1 MSEEG
6 KSKSKLTTYLIIGIV
21 ILIFAYLIAAF
32 LNSKLNNIPINS
44 AFMHQE
50 TFTFT
55 FIGFAA
61 GFLAYVV
68 YQSNKED
75 HNLTLKGKSSMENQ
89 HFASL
94 AELDKNFKHCK
105 FSELKNMSIQGV
117 PFRFE
122 KKHGDIYIHFTP
134 ACHVL
139 IVGASGTGKTACW
152 VEPTMQ
158 ILSELKNRPSFFIT
172 DPKGEIYAHHSLK
185 LRDQGYVVL
194 QLDLTQPYA
203 SKRWNPLES
212 VYLQWQRRLHLEEE
226 ILKHTNDPIK
236 NYPDIKKAG
245 EIDSSEWY
253 EFMGRAFSTLRDT
266 LVEVDVEKQKIK
278 DECMESLNDIASAI
292 VPSDPDPKNKQWT
305 DGARD
310 YFQACLVA
318 MLEDSENDALGM
330 TKEKYNFFNAYK
342 IALNKDDDYEVVK
355 DYFSG
360 RDPLSKAKEL
370 STNITQTK
378 AQVTRDGYMSSLQ
391 TNLTLFSDNGI
402 CFLTSANDIKFNE
415 FDDKPT
421 AFFVK
426 IPDERASRYKLASV
440 CISQAY
446 KEFVQKARANEYIT
460 SDKMAHLKR
469 PLYYILDEFA
479 NMPKIE
485 GLNRIITVAR
495 SRWIYLN
502 MAIQSYAQLDDVY
515 GKEVAEIVRG
525 QCRST
530 LFYGTPDL
538 KTREEFSKELGNH
551 TIEVDSRTKNEAS
564 GKDQKATYSKSTS
577 LQQVPLIHPSQ
588 LDKLPLGTNIT
599 NNFQQYPARC
609 TVTPYFKTLDI
620 YKIGSVPEEFIPGRT
635 FKESEVFYDI
645 RKRNSIILSDDD

>member
-1 MSEEG
+1 MAKKEKDIGSKLFNFILAGVTILVISVIGGYALAYLLGDGEFSIPSDYGNTWSFIIFLVAFLFYIMSYS
-6 KSKSKLTTYLIIGIV
+6 SKSSSHKLR
-21 ILIFAYLIAAF
+21 
-32 LNSKLNNIPINS
+32 
-44 AFMHQE
+44 
-50 TFTFT
+50 
-55 FIGFAA
+55 
-61 GFLAYVV
+61 
-68 YQSNKED
+68 
-75 HNLTLKGKSSMENQ
+75 GKDKMENQ
-89 HFASL
+89 HFATL
-94 AELDKNFKHCK
+94 KELDKNFKHCK
-105 FSELKNMSIQGV
+105 YTDLKNLSIKGV

-122 KKHGDIYIHFTP
+122 LKHGNINIHFTP
-134 ACHVL
+134 DCHVL

-158 ILSELKNRPSFFIT
+158 IVSELKNKPSLFIT
-172 DPKGEIYAHHSLK
+172 DPKGEIFSHHSLK
-185 LRDQGYVVL
+185 LKNQGYNVL

-203 SKRWNPLES
+203 SKRWNPLENIF
-212 VYLQWQRRLHLEEE
+212 LQWQKRLHMEET

-236 NYPDIKKAG
+236 NYPNLLKAS
-245 EIDSSEWY
+245 EIDSAAWY
-253 EFMGRAFSTLRDT
+253 EFEGKAFATLRET

-278 DECMESLNDIASAI
+278 DDCFESLTDIASAI

-310 YFQACLVA
+310 YFLACLIA
-318 MLEDSENDALGM
+318 MLEDSENEQLGM

-342 IALNKDDDYEVVK
+342 IAMNKEDDYEVVK

-360 RDPLSKAKEL
+360 RDPLSKSKEL

-378 AQVTRDGYMSSLQ
+378 ATVTRDGYMSSLT
-391 TNLTLFSDNGI
+391 TNLSLFSDNGI
-402 CFLTSANDIKFNE
+402 CFLTSSNDIDFSD
-415 FDDKPT
+415 FDEKPT
-421 AFFVK
+421 AFFIK
-426 IPDERASRYKLASV
+426 IPDERATRYKLASV

-446 KEFVQKARANEYIT
+446 KEFVQKARANENVT

-495 SRWIYLN
+495 SRWIFLN
-502 MAIQSYAQLDDVY
+502 MAIQSYSQLDDVY

-525 QCRST
+525 QCRAT

-551 TIEVDSRTKNEAS
+551 TIEVDSRTKNEGG
-564 GKDQKATYSKSTS
+564 GKEKSSSSTS
-577 LQQVPLIHPSQ
+577 TSMQQVPLIYPSE
-588 LDKLPLGTNIT
+588 LDKIPLGQNIT
-599 NNFQQYPARC
+599 NNFQQYPC
-609 TVTPYFKTLDI
+609 KSVVTPYFKCLDI
-620 YKIGSVPEEFIPGRT
+620 YKIGSIPAEFIPGRT

-645 RKRNSIILSDDD
+645 KRRNSIVLNNDD

>member
-1 MSEEG
+1 MAND
-6 KSKSKLTTYLIIGIV
+6 KSAKLTSF
-21 ILIFAYLIAAF
+21 ILMSLF
-32 LNSKLNNIPINS
+32 LVVVSY
-44 AFMHQE
+44 
-50 TFTFT
+50 
-55 FIGFAA
+55 AA
-61 GFLAYVV
+61 GVLVNYFLLDRTV
-68 YQSNKED
+68 SFNST
-75 HNLTLKGKSSMENQ
+75 NTLTVTFLVFICSFLFYIISYSGKDKDKKLKGKDSMENQ

-94 AELDKNFKHCK
+94 KELDRNFKHCK
-105 FSELKNMSIQGV
+105 YTELKTLSIQGV

-122 KKHGDIYIHFTP
+122 LKHGNINIHFTP
-134 ACHVL
+134 PCHVL

-158 ILSELKNRPSFFIT
+158 IISELKNRPSVFIT

-185 LRDQGYVVL
+185 FKNQGYTVL

-203 SKRWNPLES
+203 SKRWNPLENI
-212 VYLQWQRRLHLEEE
+212 YLQWQKRAHMEEN

-236 NYPDIKKAG
+236 NYPNLLKASDIR
-245 EIDSSEWY
+245 SSEWY
-253 EFMGRAFSTLRDT
+253 EFEGKAFATLRET

-278 DECMESLNDIASAI
+278 DDCMESLNDIASAI

-310 YFQACLVA
+310 YFLACMIA
-318 MLEDSENDALGM
+318 MLEDSENEALGM
-330 TKEKYNFFNAYK
+330 TKEKYCFFNAFK
-342 IALNKDDDYEVVK
+342 IAMNKDDDFEVVK

-360 RDPLSKAKEL
+360 RDPLSKSREL

-378 AQVTRDGYMSSLQ
+378 ATVTRDGYMSSLT
-391 TNLTLFSDNGI
+391 TNLSIFSDNGI
-402 CFLTSANDIKFNE
+402 CFLTSANDIKFTE

-421 AFFVK
+421 AFFIK
-426 IPDERASRYKLASV
+426 IPDERATRYKLASV

-446 KEFVQKARANEYIT
+446 KEFVQKARANELVNE
-460 SDKMAHLKR
+460 DKMAHLKR
-469 PLYYILDEFA
+469 PLFYILDEFA

-551 TIEVDSRTKNEAS
+551 TIEVDSKTKNEGS
-564 GKDQKATYSKSTS
+564 GKEKGTSSTSTS
-577 LQQVPLIHPSQ
+577 LQQVPLVHPSQ
-588 LDKLPLGTNIT
+588 LDKIPLGQNIT
-599 NNFQQYPARC
+599 NNFQQYPCKAI
-609 TVTPYFKTLDI
+609 VTPYFKCLDI
-620 YKIGSVPEEFIPGRT
+620 YKIGSVPAEFIPGRT
-635 FKESEVFYDI
+635 FKESDVYYDI
-645 RKRNSIILSDDD
+645 RKRNSIVLSHDDF

>member
-1 MSEEG
+1 MSE
-6 KSKSKLTTYLIIGIV
+6 KKPFSLTSFAITFLMLLV
-21 ILIFAYLIAAF
+21 IA
-32 LNSKLNNIPINS
+32 
-44 AFMHQE
+44 
-50 TFTFT
+50 
-55 FIGFAA
+55 FIGAIAFGYLLDGTVSITSSTTISTAIILF
-61 GFLAYVV
+61 GVMFLFYIISATGKD
-68 YQSNKED
+68 NHGK
-75 HNLTLKGKSSMENQ
+75 LKGKSSMENQ

-94 AELDKNFKHCK
+94 RELNKNFVNCK
-105 FSELKNMSIQGV
+105 FTELKNKSITGV

-122 KKHGDIYIHFTP
+122 YKFKNLHIHFTP

-158 ILSELKNRPSFFIT
+158 ILSELKNRPSLFIT
-172 DPKGEIYAHHSLK
+172 DPKGEIFAHHSLK
-185 LRDQGYVVL
+185 LKNQGYVVL

-203 SKRWNPLES
+203 SKRWNPLEN
-212 VYLQWQRRLHLEEE
+212 VYLQWQKRLHLEEE

-236 NYPDIKKAG
+236 NYPNLLKGGDIK
-245 EIDSSEWY
+245 SSEWY
-253 EFMGRAFSTLRDT
+253 EFMGKAFPTLRET

-278 DECMESLNDIASAI
+278 DDCMESLNDIASAI

-310 YFQACLVA
+310 YFLACMIA
-318 MLEDSENDALGM
+318 MLEDSENEALGM
-330 TKEKYNFFNAYK
+330 TQEKYNFFNAFK
-342 IALNKDDDYEVVK
+342 IAMNKDDDYEVVK

-360 RDPLSKAKEL
+360 RDPLSKSKEL

-378 AQVTRDGYMSSLQ
+378 ATVTRDGYMSSLT
-391 TNLTLFSDNGI
+391 TNLSIFSDNGI
-402 CFLTSANDIKFNE
+402 CFLTSANDIRFTE

-421 AFFVK
+421 AFFIK
-426 IPDERASRYKLASV
+426 IPDERATRYKLASV

-446 KEFVQKARANEYIT
+446 KEFVQKARENELT
-460 SDKMAHLKR
+460 NSDKMAHLKR
-469 PLYYILDEFA
+469 PLFYILDEFA

-495 SRWIYLN
+495 SRWIFLN
-502 MAIQSYAQLDDVY
+502 MAIQSYSQLDDVY

-525 QCRST
+525 QCRAT

-551 TIEVDSRTKNEAS
+551 TIEVDSRTKNE
-564 GKDQKATYSKSTS
+564 GKGKESSTHSTSTS

-588 LDKLPLGTNIT
+588 LDKIPLGQNIT
-599 NNFQQYPARC
+599 NNFQQYPCKAI
-609 TVTPYFKTLDI
+609 VTPYFKTLDL
-620 YKIGSVPEEFIPGRT
+620 YQIGAVPAEFIPGRT

-645 RKRNSIILSDDD
+645 RRRNSIVLNNNDFAD

>member
-1 MSEEG
+1 MSEKKEFNFTG
-6 KSKSKLTTYLIIGIV
+6 LIITTLFIIIISFVGGAILSYFMSPDTFELFSDTTLG
-21 ILIFAYLIAAF
+21 LIFIIFCAIF
-32 LNSKLNNIPINS
+32 LMYILSVTGKDKDSK
-44 AFMHQE
+44 
-50 TFTFT
+50 
-55 FIGFAA
+55 
-61 GFLAYVV
+61 
-68 YQSNKED
+68 
-75 HNLTLKGKSSMENQ
+75 LKGKKDMENQ
-89 HFASL
+89 HFASIN
-94 AELDKNFKHCK
+94 ELNKNFTHCWY
-105 FSELKNMSIQGV
+105 SDLKNMSITGV

-122 KKHGDIYIHFTP
+122 YKRKNLHIHFTP

-158 ILSELKNRPSFFIT
+158 ILSELKNRPSLFIT
-172 DPKGEIYAHHSLK
+172 DPKGEIFAHHSLK
-185 LRDQGYVVL
+185 LKNQGYTVL

-203 SKRWNPLES
+203 SKRWNPLENIF
-212 VYLQWQRRLHLEEE
+212 LQWQKRIHLEEE

-236 NYPDIKKAG
+236 NYPNLLKGGDIK
-245 EIDSSEWY
+245 SSEWY
-253 EFMGRAFSTLRDT
+253 EFMGKAFGTLRET

-278 DECMESLNDIASAI
+278 DDCMESLSDIASAI

-310 YFQACLVA
+310 YFLACMIA
-318 MLEDSENDALGM
+318 MLEDSENEALGM
-330 TKEKYNFFNAYK
+330 TKEKYNFFNAFK
-342 IALNKDDDYEVVK
+342 IAMNKDDDYEVVK

-360 RDPLSKAKEL
+360 RDPLSKSKEL

-378 AQVTRDGYMSSLQ
+378 ATVTRDGYMSSLT
-391 TNLTLFSDNGI
+391 TNLSIFSDNGI
-402 CFLTSANDIKFNE
+402 CYLTSENDIRFTE

-421 AFFVK
+421 AFFIK
-426 IPDERASRYKLASV
+426 IPDERATRYKLASV

-446 KEFVQKARANEYIT
+446 KEFVQKARENEFVN

-469 PLYYILDEFA
+469 PLFYILDEFA

-495 SRWIYLN
+495 SRWIFLN
-502 MAIQSYAQLDDVY
+502 MAIQSYSQLDDVY

-525 QCRST
+525 QCRAT

-551 TIEVDSRTKNEAS
+551 TIEVDSRTKNE
-564 GKDQKATYSKSTS
+564 GKGKESSTHSTSTS

-588 LDKLPLGTNIT
+588 LDKIPLGQNIT
-599 NNFQQYPARC
+599 NNFQQYPCKAI
-609 TVTPYFKTLDI
+609 VTPYFKTLDL
-620 YKIGSVPEEFIPGRT
+620 YQIGAVPAEFIPGRT

-645 RKRNSIILSDDD
+645 RRRNSIVLNNDDFSDM

>member
-1 MSEEG
+1 MSEKKG
-6 KSKSKLTTYLIIGIV
+6 FNFTSFFITSGFIALISVIGGAIVSYFMDADHFSLTSDTTLSFVFILFCV
-21 ILIFAYLIAAF
+21 IF
-32 LNSKLNNIPINS
+32 L
-44 AFMHQE
+44 M
-50 TFTFT
+50 
-55 FIGFAA
+55 
-61 GFLAYVV
+61 YVLSM
-68 YQSNKED
+68 SNKD
-75 HNLTLKGKSSMENQ
+75 KDTKLKGKKDMENQ
-89 HFASL
+89 HFASIN
-94 AELDKNFKHCK
+94 ELNKNFTNCW
-105 FSELKNMSIQGV
+105 FSELKNLSITGI

-122 KKHGDIYIHFTP
+122 YKRKNLHIHFTP

-158 ILSELKNRPSFFIT
+158 ILSELKNRPSLFIT

-185 LRDQGYVVL
+185 LKNQGYTVL

-203 SKRWNPLES
+203 SKRWNPLENI
-212 VYLQWQRRLHLEEE
+212 YLQWQKRAHLEEE

-236 NYPDIKKAG
+236 NYPNLLKGG
-245 EIDSSEWY
+245 EIKSSEWY
-253 EFMGRAFSTLRDT
+253 EFMGKAFGTLRET

-278 DECMESLNDIASAI
+278 DDCMESLNDIASAI

-310 YFQACLVA
+310 YFLACMIA
-318 MLEDSENDALGM
+318 MLEDSENEALGM
-330 TKEKYNFFNAYK
+330 TKEKYNFFNAFK
-342 IALNKDDDYEVVK
+342 IAMNKDDDYEVVK

-360 RDPLSKAKEL
+360 RDPLSKSKEL

-378 AQVTRDGYMSSLQ
+378 ATVTRDGYMSSLT
-391 TNLTLFSDNGI
+391 TNLSIFSDNGI
-402 CFLTSANDIKFNE
+402 CYLTSENDIRFTE

-421 AFFVK
+421 AFFIK
-426 IPDERASRYKLASV
+426 IPDERATRYKLASV
-440 CISQAY
+440 CISQSY
-446 KEFVQKARANEYIT
+446 KEFVQKARENELVN

-469 PLYYILDEFA
+469 PLFYILDEFA

-495 SRWIYLN
+495 SRWIFLN
-502 MAIQSYAQLDDVY
+502 MAIQSYSQLDDVY

-525 QCRST
+525 QCRAT

-551 TIEVDSRTKNEAS
+551 TIEVDSKTKNEGS
-564 GKDQKATYSKSTS
+564 GKEKSTSSTSTS

-588 LDKLPLGTNIT
+588 LDKIPLGQNIT
-599 NNFQQYPARC
+599 NNFQQYPCKAI
-609 TVTPYFKTLDI
+609 VTPYFKTLDL
-620 YKIGSVPEEFIPGRT
+620 YQIGCVPSEFVPGRT

-645 RKRNSIILSDDD
+645 RRRNSIVLNNDDFSDM

>member
-1 MSEEG
+1 MSYEEP
-6 KSKSKLTTYLIIGIV
+6 KKKFSTYIIMAVVIFVLSYVAAIVVSMKFNGLSFSNALFAKNTISITV
-21 ILIFAYLIAAF
+21 ILALILF
-32 LNSKLNNIPINS
+32 
-44 AFMHQE
+44 
-50 TFTFT
+50 
-55 FIGFAA
+55 
-61 GFLAYVV
+61 VV
-68 YQSNKED
+68 YVIYSTNEKEN
-75 HNLTLKGKSSMENQ
+75 HYRLKGKSSMEHQ
-89 HFASL
+89 RFATMDDL
-94 AELDKNFKHCK
+94 NRHFKHCK
-105 FSELKNMSIQGV
+105 FTELKNLSIQGV

-122 KKHGDIYIHFTP
+122 YKHGNLNIHFTP
-134 ACHVL
+134 PCHVL

-158 ILSELKNRPSFFIT
+158 ILSELKNKPSLFIT
-172 DPKGEIYAHHSLK
+172 DPKGEIYGHHSLK
-185 LRDQGYVVL
+185 LKNQGYTVL

-203 SKRWNPLES
+203 SKRWNPLENI
-212 VYLQWQRRLHLEEE
+212 YIQWQKRLHLEEE

-236 NYPDIKKAG
+236 NYPNLMKAG
-245 EIDSSEWY
+245 NIDSAEWY
-253 EFMGRAFSTLRDT
+253 EFMGKAFPTLRET
-266 LVEVDVEKQKIK
+266 LIEVDVEKQKIK
-278 DECMESLNDIASAI
+278 DDCMESLNDIASAI

-310 YFQACLVA
+310 YFQACLIA
-318 MLEDSENDALGM
+318 MLEDSENEALGM
-330 TKEKYNFFNAYK
+330 TKEKYCFFNAYK

-378 AQVTRDGYMSSLQ
+378 AQVTRDGYMSSLT

-402 CFLTSANDIKFNE
+402 CFLTSANDIRFTE

-421 AFFVK
+421 AFFIK
-426 IPDERASRYKLASV
+426 IPDERATRYKLASV

-446 KEFVQKARANEYIT
+446 KEFVQKARANEAVT
-460 SDKMAHLKR
+460 SDHMAHLKR
-469 PLYYILDEFA
+469 PLFYILDEFA

-502 MAIQSYAQLDDVY
+502 MAIQSYSQLDDVY
-515 GKEVAEIVRG
+515 GKETAEIVRG
-525 QCRST
+525 QCRAT

-551 TIEVDSRTKNEAS
+551 TIEVDSRTKNEGQ
-564 GKDQKATYSKSTS
+564 GKEKTTYSKSTS
-577 LQQVPLIHPSQ
+577 LQQVPLIHPSE
-588 LDKLPLGTNIT
+588 LDKIPLGQNIT

-609 TVTPYFKTLDI
+609 IVTPYFKTLDL
-620 YKIGSVPEEFIPGRT
+620 YQIGSVPPEFIPGRT

-645 RKRNSIILSDDD
+645 RRRNSIVLNEDD

>member
-1 MSEEG
+1 MADKD
-6 KSKSKLTTYLIIGIV
+6 KSTSRLTFLVGIAFIALGAVIIGCLLNYFLTKKV
-21 ILIFAYLIAAF
+21 FGDNTFVFALIAF
-32 LNSKLNNIPINS
+32 LVMFLFFVLSRTDKNKDSK
-44 AFMHQE
+44 
-50 TFTFT
+50 
-55 FIGFAA
+55 
-61 GFLAYVV
+61 
-68 YQSNKED
+68 
-75 HNLTLKGKSSMENQ
+75 LKGKSSMENQ
-89 HFASL
+89 HFATMK
-94 AELDKNFKHCK
+94 ELDKNFKHCK
-105 FSELKNMSIQGV
+105 YTELKNMSIQGV

-122 KKHGDIYIHFTP
+122 YKHGNLNIHFTP

-158 ILSELKNRPSFFIT
+158 ILTELKNKPSLFIT

-185 LRDQGYVVL
+185 MKNQGYTVL

-203 SKRWNPLES
+203 SKRWNPLENI
-212 VYLQWQRRLHLEEE
+212 YLQWQKRLHLEEE

-236 NYPDIKKAG
+236 NYPNLLKSGDIK
-245 EIDSSEWY
+245 SNEWY
-253 EFMGRAFSTLRDT
+253 EFMGKAFQTLRET

-278 DECMESLNDIASAI
+278 DDCMESLNDISSAI

-318 MLEDSENDALGM
+318 MLEDSENEMLGM
-330 TKEKYNFFNAYK
+330 TKDKYCFFNAYK
-342 IALNKDDDYEVVK
+342 IAMNKDDEYEVVK

-360 RDPLSKAKEL
+360 RDPLSKSREL

-378 AQVTRDGYMSSLQ
+378 AQVTRDGYMSSLT
-391 TNLTLFSDNGI
+391 TNLSIFSDNGI
-402 CFLTSANDIKFNE
+402 CFLTSANDIRFTE
-415 FDDKPT
+415 FDDRPT
-421 AFFVK
+421 AFFIK
-426 IPDERASRYKLASV
+426 IPDERATRYKLASV

-446 KEFVQKARANEYIT
+446 KEFVQKARENEAVT
-460 SDKMAHLKR
+460 EDHMAHLKR

-502 MAIQSYAQLDDVY
+502 MAIQSYSQLDDVY
-515 GKEVAEIVRG
+515 GKEIAEIVRG
-525 QCRST
+525 QCRAT

-538 KTREEFSKELGNH
+538 KTREEFSKELGQH
-551 TIEVDSRTKNEAS
+551 TIEVDSRSKTEAK
-564 GKDQKATYSKSTS
+564 GKDPGSTSTSTS
-577 LQQVPLIHPSQ
+577 LQQVPLIYPSE
-588 LDKLPLGTNIT
+588 LDKLPLGHNIT
-599 NNFQQYPARC
+599 NNFQQYPCKAIC
-609 TVTPYFKTLDI
+609 TPYFKTLDL
-620 YKIGSVPEEFIPGRT
+620 YKIGSVPAEFIPGRT

-645 RKRNSIILSDDD
+645 RKRNSIVLSGDDD

>member
-1 MSEEG
+1 MAEEKSFSITSFITMTVMMIVIAFIAGAALNYFMGDGTFSLTSSTTLSWALIAFGIMFLFYIISLTGKEG
-6 KSKSKLTTYLIIGIV
+6 KFS
-21 ILIFAYLIAAF
+21 F
-32 LNSKLNNIPINS
+32 
-44 AFMHQE
+44 
-50 TFTFT
+50 
-55 FIGFAA
+55 
-61 GFLAYVV
+61 
-68 YQSNKED
+68 
-75 HNLTLKGKSSMENQ
+75 KGKSSMENQ
-89 HFASL
+89 HFASMK
-94 AELDKNFKHCK
+94 ELNKNFVNCM
-105 FSELKNMSIQGV
+105 FTDLKNRSITGV

-122 KKHGDIYIHFTP
+122 YKHRNLHIHFTP

-158 ILSELKNRPSFFIT
+158 ILSELKNRPSVFIT

-185 LRDQGYVVL
+185 LKNQGYVVL

-203 SKRWNPLES
+203 SKRWNPLEN
-212 VYLQWQRRLHLEEE
+212 VYLQWQKRLHLEEE

-236 NYPDIKKAG
+236 NYPNLLKAG
-245 EIDSSEWY
+245 EIKSSEWY
-253 EFMGRAFSTLRDT
+253 EFMGKAFSTLRET

-278 DECMESLNDIASAI
+278 DDCMESLNDIASAI

-310 YFQACLVA
+310 YFLACMIA
-318 MLEDSENDALGM
+318 MLEDSENEALGM
-330 TKEKYNFFNAYK
+330 TREKYNFFNAFK
-342 IALNKDDDYEVVK
+342 IAMNKDDDYEVVK

-360 RDPLSKAKEL
+360 RDPLSKSKEL

-378 AQVTRDGYMSSLQ
+378 ATVTRDGYMSSLT
-391 TNLTLFSDNGI
+391 TNLSIFSDNGI
-402 CFLTSANDIKFNE
+402 CYLTSANDIRFTE

-421 AFFVK
+421 AFFIK
-426 IPDERASRYKLASV
+426 IPDERATRYKLASV

-446 KEFVQKARANEYIT
+446 KEFVQKARENELVNE
-460 SDKMAHLKR
+460 DKMAHLKR
-469 PLYYILDEFA
+469 PLFYILDEFA

-495 SRWIYLN
+495 SRWIFLN
-502 MAIQSYAQLDDVY
+502 MAIQSYSQLDDVY

-551 TIEVDSRTKNEAS
+551 TIEVDSRTKNE
-564 GKDQKATYSKSTS
+564 GKGKESSTSSTSTS

-588 LDKLPLGTNIT
+588 LDKIPLGQNIT
-599 NNFQQYPARC
+599 NNFQQYPCKAI
-609 TVTPYFKTLDI
+609 VTPYFKTLDL
-620 YKIGSVPEEFIPGRT
+620 YQIGCVPAEFIPGRT

-645 RKRNSIILSDDD
+645 RRRNSIVLNNDDFSD

>member
-1 MSEEG
+1 MSEKKQQTFIE
-6 KSKSKLTTYLIIGIV
+6 KLGSLFIWSI
-21 ILIFAYLIAAF
+21 IFAVFSYVLGIIASKYLYGTGWVLYSDDVVFTSLISF
-32 LNSKLNNIPINS
+32 GLLLLLYLLKDRKEDS
-44 AFMHQE
+44 AF
-50 TFTFT
+50 
-55 FIGFAA
+55 
-61 GFLAYVV
+61 
-68 YQSNKED
+68 
-75 HNLTLKGKSSMENQ
+75 KGQKDMENQ

-94 AELDKNFKHCK
+94 AELNKNFKNCK
-105 FSELKNMSIQGV
+105 FSQLKNMDIVGV

-122 KKHGDIYIHFTP
+122 LKHGDIHIHFTP
-134 ACHVL
+134 PCHVL

-158 ILSELKNRPSFFIT
+158 ILTELKNRPSLFIT
-172 DPKGEIYAHHSLK
+172 DPKGEIFAHHSLK
-185 LRDQGYVVL
+185 MKNQGYTVL

-203 SKRWNPLES
+203 SKRWNPLENI
-212 VYLQWQRRLHLEEE
+212 YEQWQKRKHMEEN

-236 NYPDIKKAG
+236 NYPHLLKAG
-245 EIDSSEWY
+245 EINSSEWF
-253 EFMGRAFSTLRDT
+253 EFMGKAFNSLRETLI
-266 LVEVDVEKQKIK
+266 EVDVEKQKIK
-278 DECMESLNDIASAI
+278 DDCFESLQDIAGAI
-292 VPSDPDPKNKQWT
+292 VPSDPDPKNKQWS

-310 YFQACLVA
+310 YFNACMIA
-318 MLEDSENDALGM
+318 MLEDSENDALDM

-342 IALNKDDDYEVVK
+342 IAINKDDDYAVVK

-370 STNITQTK
+370 STNIVQTK
-378 AQVTRDGYMSSLQ
+378 AQVTRDGYMSTLL
-391 TNLTLFSDNGI
+391 TNLALFSDNGI
-402 CFLTSANDIKFNE
+402 CFMTSANDIKFTE
-415 FDDKPT
+415 FDDRPT
-421 AFFVK
+421 AFFIK
-426 IPDERASRYKLASV
+426 IPDERATRYKLASV
-440 CISQAY
+440 CIAQSY
-446 KEFVQKARANEYIT
+446 KEFVQKSRENELT
-460 SDKMAHLKR
+460 NSDKMAHLKR
-469 PLYYILDEFA
+469 PLFYILDEFA

-551 TIEVDSRTKNEAS
+551 TIKVDSKTKNEGD
-564 GKDQKATYSKSTS
+564 GKTKSTTSTSTS

-588 LDKLPLGTNIT
+588 LDKLPLGQNIT
-599 NNFQQYPARC
+599 NNFQQYPCKA
-609 TVTPYFKTLDI
+609 VATPYFKCLNL
-620 YKIGSVPEEFIPGRT
+620 YKIGAVPSEFIPGRT

-645 RKRNSIILSDDD
+645 RKRNSIVLENDDD

>member
-1 MSEEG
+1 MSDDEQR
-6 KSKSKLTTYLIIGIV
+6 SKNKFKTMLIVAVIMLVVSIGIGYV
-21 ILIFAYLIAAF
+21 VHLKLPDLPFAGTSFIIFA
-32 LNSKLNNIPINS
+32 
-44 AFMHQE
+44 
-50 TFTFT
+50 
-55 FIGFAA
+55 IGFMMYIIYASDQKDNH
-61 GFLAYVV
+61 Y
-68 YQSNKED
+68 K
-75 HNLTLKGKSSMENQ
+75 LKGKSSMENQ
-89 HFASL
+89 RFATIDDL
-94 AELDKNFKHCK
+94 NKHFKHCK
-105 FSELKNMSIQGV
+105 FSELKDMSIQGV

-122 KKHGDIYIHFTP
+122 YKHGNLTIHFTP
-134 ACHVL
+134 PCHVL

-158 ILSELKNRPSFFIT
+158 ILSELKNKPSIFVT
-172 DPKGEIYAHHSLK
+172 DPKGEIYGHHSLK
-185 LRDQGYVVL
+185 LKNQGYVVL
-194 QLDLTQPYA
+194 QLDLTQPYS
-203 SKRWNPLES
+203 SKRWNPLENI
-212 VYLQWQRRLHLEEE
+212 YIQWQKRLHLEEE
-226 ILKHTNDPIK
+226 ILKHSNDPIK
-236 NYPDIKKAG
+236 NYPNLMKAG
-245 EIDSSEWY
+245 DIDSSEWY
-253 EFMGRAFSTLRDT
+253 EFMGKAFPTLRDT
-266 LVEVDVEKQKIK
+266 LIEVDVEKQKLK
-278 DECMESLNDIASAI
+278 DDCMESLNDIASAI

-310 YFQACLVA
+310 YFEACLVA

-330 TKEKYNFFNAYK
+330 TKEKFCFFNAYK
-342 IALNKDDDYEVVK
+342 IALNKEDDYEVVK

-360 RDPLSKAKEL
+360 RDPLSKAREL

-378 AQVTRDGYMSSLQ
+378 AQVTRDGYMSSLT

-402 CFLTSANDIKFNE
+402 CFLTSANDIRFTE

-421 AFFVK
+421 AFFIK
-426 IPDERASRYKLASV
+426 IPDERATRYKLASV

-446 KEFVQKARANEYIT
+446 KEFVQKSRANEQIT

-502 MAIQSYAQLDDVY
+502 MAIQSYSQLDDVY

-551 TIEVDSRTKNEAS
+551 TIEVDSRTKNEGQ
-564 GKDQKATYSKSTS
+564 GKDKTTYSKSTS
-577 LQQVPLIHPSQ
+577 LQQVPLIHPSE
-588 LDKLPLGTNIT
+588 LDKIPLGHNIT
-599 NNFQQYPARC
+599 NNFQQYPAKC
-609 TVTPYFKTLDI
+609 VVTPYFKTLDL
-620 YKIGSVPEEFIPGRT
+620 YTIGSVPAEFIPGRT

-645 RKRNSIILSDDD
+645 KRRNSIVLSDDE

>member
-1 MSEEG
+1 MSKEKNTGFNIFNFLWMSMFMLIVSYVAGLFVNYFLLDRELAFASSTTLTVAFLVFLCVELFYILNFSGKDKEG
-6 KSKSKLTTYLIIGIV
+6 K
-21 ILIFAYLIAAF
+21 
-32 LNSKLNNIPINS
+32 
-44 AFMHQE
+44 
-50 TFTFT
+50 
-55 FIGFAA
+55 
-61 GFLAYVV
+61 
-68 YQSNKED
+68 
-75 HNLTLKGKSSMENQ
+75 LKGKKDMENQ

-94 AELDKNFKHCK
+94 KELDKNFKHCK
-105 FSELKNMSIQGV
+105 FTDLKNMSLQGI

-122 KKHGDIYIHFTP
+122 LKHGNINIHFTP
-134 ACHVL
+134 PCHVL

-158 ILSELKNRPSFFIT
+158 ILSELKNRPSVFIT

-185 LRDQGYVVL
+185 FKNQGYTVL

-203 SKRWNPLES
+203 SKRWNPLENI
-212 VYLQWQRRLHLEEE
+212 YEQWQKRLHMEEN

-236 NYPDIKKAG
+236 NYPNLLKAG
-245 EIDSSEWY
+245 EIKSTEWY
-253 EFMGRAFSTLRDT
+253 EFEGKAFSTLRET

-278 DECMESLNDIASAI
+278 DDCMESLNDIASAI

-310 YFQACLVA
+310 YFLACLVA
-318 MLEDSENDALGM
+318 MLEDSENEALGM
-330 TKEKYNFFNAYK
+330 TKEKYCFFNAFK
-342 IALNKDDDYEVVK
+342 IAMNKDDDYEVVK

-360 RDPLSKAKEL
+360 RDPLSKSKEL

-378 AQVTRDGYMSSLQ
+378 ATVTRDGYMSSLT
-391 TNLTLFSDNGI
+391 TNLSIFSDNGI
-402 CFLTSANDIKFNE
+402 CFLTSANDIRFTE

-421 AFFVK
+421 AFFIK
-426 IPDERASRYKLASV
+426 IPDERATRYKLASV

-446 KEFVQKARANEYIT
+446 KEFVQKARANET
-460 SDKMAHLKR
+460 VNEDKMAHLKR
-469 PLYYILDEFA
+469 PLFYILDEFA

-551 TIEVDSRTKNEAS
+551 TIEVDSKTKNEGN
-564 GKDQKATYSKSTS
+564 GKEKGTSSTSTS
-577 LQQVPLIHPSQ
+577 LQQVPLVHPSE
-588 LDKLPLGTNIT
+588 LDKIPLGQNIT
-599 NNFQQYPARC
+599 NNFQQYPC
-609 TVTPYFKTLDI
+609 KSIVTPYFKCLDI
-620 YKIGSVPEEFIPGRT
+620 YKIGSVPAEFIPGRT
-635 FKESEVFYDI
+635 FKESDVFYDI
-645 RKRNSIILSDDD
+645 KRRNSIVLSNEDF

>member
-1 MSEEG
+1 MSKE
-6 KSKSKLTTYLIIGIV
+6 K
-21 ILIFAYLIAAF
+21 
-32 LNSKLNNIPINS
+32 
-44 AFMHQE
+44 
-50 TFTFT
+50 
-55 FIGFAA
+55 GF
-61 GFLAYVV
+61 
-68 YQSNKED
+68 
-75 HNLTLKGKSSMENQ
+75 NLTNFLITSISIVFVSIVGGVLLNYFLTNTVSLTAEDSVTFSFIIFLCLFMFYIISATGKEKNGKLKGKDSMENQ

-94 AELDKNFKHCK
+94 KELDKHFKHCK
-105 FSELKNMSIQGV
+105 FTELKNLSITGV

-122 KKHGDIYIHFTP
+122 LKHGNINIHFTP
-134 ACHVL
+134 ECHVL

-158 ILSELKNRPSFFIT
+158 ILSELKNRPSVFIT
-172 DPKGEIYAHHSLK
+172 DPKGEIFAHHSLK
-185 LRDQGYVVL
+185 FKNQGYTVL

-203 SKRWNPLES
+203 SKRWNPLENI
-212 VYLQWQRRLHLEEE
+212 YLLWQKRLHMEEN

-236 NYPDIKKAG
+236 NYPDLLKGG
-245 EIDSSEWY
+245 EIKSSEWY
-253 EFMGRAFSTLRDT
+253 EFEGKAFATLRET

-278 DECMESLNDIASAI
+278 DDCMESLNDIASAI

-310 YFQACLVA
+310 YFLACMIA
-318 MLEDSENDALGM
+318 MLEDSENEALGM
-330 TKEKYNFFNAYK
+330 TKEKYCFFNAFK
-342 IALNKDDDYEVVK
+342 IAMNKDDDYEVVK

-360 RDPLSKAKEL
+360 RDPLSKSKEL

-378 AQVTRDGYMSSLQ
+378 ATVTRDGYMSSLT
-391 TNLTLFSDNGI
+391 TNLSIFSDNGI
-402 CFLTSANDIKFNE
+402 CFLTSANDIKFTE

-421 AFFVK
+421 AFFIK
-426 IPDERASRYKLASV
+426 IPDERATRYKLASV

-446 KEFVQKARANEYIT
+446 KEFVQKARANET
-460 SDKMAHLKR
+460 TNPDKMAHLKR
-469 PLYYILDEFA
+469 PLFYILDEFA

-495 SRWIYLN
+495 SRWIFLN

-551 TIEVDSRTKNEAS
+551 TIEVDSKTKNEGS
-564 GKDQKATYSKSTS
+564 GKEKSTHSTSTS
-577 LQQVPLIHPSQ
+577 LQQVPLVHPSE
-588 LDKLPLGTNIT
+588 LDKIPLGQNIT
-599 NNFQQYPARC
+599 NNFQQYPCKAI
-609 TVTPYFKTLDI
+609 VTPYFKCLDI
-620 YKIGSVPEEFIPGRT
+620 YKIGSVPTEFIPGRT

-645 RKRNSIILSDDD
+645 RRRNSIVLSNDDF

>member
-1 MSEEG
+1 MSDKKFDFG
-6 KSKSKLTTYLIIGIV
+6 KFLITILFIAIFSLVGGVLMNYFLLDRVFSITSSNTLTV
-21 ILIFAYLIAAF
+21 AFLIFLCATLFYI
-32 LNSKLNNIPINS
+32 
-44 AFMHQE
+44 
-50 TFTFT
+50 
-55 FIGFAA
+55 
-61 GFLAYVV
+61 
-68 YQSNKED
+68 
-75 HNLTLKGKSSMENQ
+75 LTSSGKDKDTKLKGKKDMENQ

-94 AELDKNFKHCK
+94 KELDKNFKHCK
-105 FSELKNMSIQGV
+105 FTDLKNMSITGV

-122 KKHGDIYIHFTP
+122 YKHGNINIHFTP

-158 ILSELKNRPSFFIT
+158 ILSELKNRPSVFIT

-185 LRDQGYVVL
+185 FKNQGYTVL

-203 SKRWNPLES
+203 SKRWNPLENI
-212 VYLQWQRRLHLEEE
+212 YIQWQKRLHMEEN

-236 NYPDIKKAG
+236 NYPNLLKAGDIK
-245 EIDSSEWY
+245 SSEWY
-253 EFMGRAFSTLRDT
+253 EFEGKAFSTLRET
-266 LVEVDVEKQKIK
+266 LIEVDVEKQKIK
-278 DECMESLNDIASAI
+278 DDCMESLTDIASAI

-310 YFQACLVA
+310 YFLACMIA
-318 MLEDSENDALGM
+318 MLEDSENEALGM
-330 TKEKYNFFNAYK
+330 TKEKFCFFNAFK
-342 IALNKDDDYEVVK
+342 IAMNKDDDYEVVK

-360 RDPLSKAKEL
+360 RDPLSKSKEL

-378 AQVTRDGYMSSLQ
+378 ATVTRDGYMSSLT
-391 TNLTLFSDNGI
+391 TNLSIFSDNGI
-402 CFLTSANDIKFNE
+402 CFLTSANDIRFTE

-421 AFFVK
+421 AFFIK
-426 IPDERASRYKLASV
+426 IPDERATRYKLASV

-446 KEFVQKARANEYIT
+446 KEFVQKSRANESIT
-460 SDKMAHLKR
+460 EDHMAHLKR
-469 PLYYILDEFA
+469 PLFYILDEFA

-495 SRWIYLN
+495 SRWIFLN

-538 KTREEFSKELGNH
+538 KTREEFSKELGNK
-551 TIEVDSRTKNEAS
+551 TIEVDSKTKNEGS
-564 GKDQKATYSKSTS
+564 GKEKSTSSTSTS
-577 LQQVPLIHPSQ
+577 LQQVPLVHPSQ
-588 LDKLPLGTNIT
+588 LDKIPLGENIT
-599 NNFQQYPARC
+599 NNFQQYPC
-609 TVTPYFKTLDI
+609 KSIVTPYFKCLDL
-620 YKIGSVPEEFIPGRT
+620 YKIGSVPAEFIPGRT

-645 RKRNSIILSDDD
+645 RRRNSIVLNQDDI